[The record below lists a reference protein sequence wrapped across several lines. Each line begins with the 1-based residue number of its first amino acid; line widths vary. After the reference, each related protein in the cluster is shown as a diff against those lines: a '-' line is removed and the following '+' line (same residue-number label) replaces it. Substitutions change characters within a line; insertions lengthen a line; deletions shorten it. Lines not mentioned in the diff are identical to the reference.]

1 MSEISINI
9 KQWKTSFTNILA
21 KYLHFASNTQLQPVI
36 SQLFIRNTLEIIH
49 DQSSRM
55 LYQLKESIV
64 NHPLEIY

>member
-9 KQWKTSFTNILA
+9 KECKTSFTNIPA
-21 KYLHFASNTQLQPVI
+21 KYLHFASNTQLQPVD
-36 SQLFIRNTLEIIH
+36 SQRFIRNTVEIIH

>member
-9 KQWKTSFTNILA
+9 KEWKTSFTNIPA
-21 KYLHFASNTQLQPVI
+21 KYLHFASNTQLQPVV
-36 SQLFIRNTLEIIH
+36 SQRFIRNTVEIIH